1 MNRTHVSTA
10 TALLAALTLM
20 IAPAA
25 VHADHHLAGE
35 AEAAAEELE
44 ENVENSE
51 ELMEKTYDQER
62 AEGTGRV
69 EAEGNAYEAVLEA
82 GREKADE

>member
-25 VHADHHLAGE
+25 VQAGHHLAGE
-35 AEAAAEELE
+35 AEAVAEELE
-44 ENVENSE
+44 DNVKHSE
-51 ELMEKTYDQER
+51 ELTEKTYEEER
-62 AEGTGRV
+62 AAGTGRV
-69 EAEGNAYEAVLEA
+69 EAAGNAYEAVLEA